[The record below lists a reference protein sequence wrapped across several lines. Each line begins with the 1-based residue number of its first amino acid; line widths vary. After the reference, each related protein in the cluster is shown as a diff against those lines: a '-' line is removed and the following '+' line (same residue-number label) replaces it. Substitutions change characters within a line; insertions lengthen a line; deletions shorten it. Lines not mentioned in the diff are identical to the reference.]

1 MKRIVFLVCCFGTIR
16 NNTALKPLT
25 VGLVLTQRFG
35 TIRNNTA
42 LKLRTS
48 SAPLIFCFGTIRNN
62 TALKPICYNKSRKE
76 GFGTIRNNTAL
87 KPRRKIFL
95 TKFRNRAIRLSQ
107 TSARQA
113 PIVTLIIPYFQ
124 GSRNSL
130 DPAHIEENHRL
141 FEVRQIRPLV
151 D

>member
-1 MKRIVFLVCCFGTIR
+1 MLLANACFGTIR
-16 NNTALKPLT
+16 NNTALKPTMSGLT
-25 VGLVLTQRFG
+25 
-35 TIRNNTA
+35 
-42 LKLRTS
+42 
-48 SAPLIFCFGTIRNN
+48 LIFC
-62 TALKPICYNKSRKE
+62 
-76 GFGTIRNNTAL
+76 FGTIRNNTAL

>member
-1 MKRIVFLVCCFGTIR
+1 MSFGTIR
-16 NNTALKPLT
+16 NNTALKRLR
-25 VGLVLTQRFG
+25 LLSH
-35 TIRNNTA
+35 TI
-42 LKLRTS
+42 L
-48 SAPLIFCFGTIRNN
+48 C
-62 TALKPICYNKSRKE
+62 
-76 GFGTIRNNTAL
+76 FGTIRNNTAL

>member
-1 MKRIVFLVCCFGTIR
+1 MTID
-16 NNTALKPLT
+16 LP
-25 VGLVLTQRFG
+25 GFG

-42 LKLRTS
+42 LKLWECFSTI
-48 SAPLIFCFGTIRNN
+48 LISFGTIRNN
-62 TALKPICYNKSRKE
+62 TALKHCSSKSYHFLC
-76 GFGTIRNNTAL
+76 FGTIRNNTAL

>member
-1 MKRIVFLVCCFGTIR
+1 MKVFSG
-16 NNTALKPLT
+16 
-25 VGLVLTQRFG
+25 FG

-42 LKLRTS
+42 LKLCFLALQKLLRFWNHSKQHS
-48 SAPLIFCFGTIRNN
+48 SKTYTDGE
-62 TALKPICYNKSRKE
+62 LKYKL

-95 TKFRNRAIRLSQ
+95 TKFRNRAIRPSQ
-107 TSARQA
+107 TSARQV

-130 DPAHIEENHRL
+130 DPIHTAENHR
-141 FEVRQIRPLV
+141 FSEAQQTRRTV

>member
-1 MKRIVFLVCCFGTIR
+1 MRLV
-16 NNTALKPLT
+16 
-25 VGLVLTQRFG
+25 RFG

-42 LKLRTS
+42 LKQSKYIWCISL
-48 SAPLIFCFGTIRNN
+48 C
-62 TALKPICYNKSRKE
+62 
-76 GFGTIRNNTAL
+76 FGTIRNNTAL

-107 TSARQA
+107 TSDRQV

-130 DPAHIEENHRL
+130 DPAHTGENHRL
-141 FEVRQIRPLV
+141 FEVRQIKPLV

>member
-1 MKRIVFLVCCFGTIR
+1 MRCFGTIR
-16 NNTALKPLT
+16 NNTALKPPFFIWYNKIS
-25 VGLVLTQRFG
+25 FG

-42 LKLRTS
+42 LKLYDGS
-48 SAPLIFCFGTIRNN
+48 WPPCSCFGTIRNN
-62 TALKPICYNKSRKE
+62 TALKRHLPAPPLHLC
-76 GFGTIRNNTAL
+76 FGTIRNNTAL